1 MLRFSDYK
9 DIEIID
15 KVIRQVFLKKNTELL
30 SNNTVEFLYDN
41 YEDIAKDYFFTTGIQ
56 NQLVKF
62 YFKDVLRSEPEIK
75 ICKDPLYYM
84 KEFTYSF

>member
-1 MLRFSDYK
+1 MFSDFK

-15 KVIRQVFLKKNTELL
+15 NTIRHKKNTELL
-30 SNNTVEFLYDN
+30 SNNTVQFLYDN
-41 YEDIAKDYFFTTGIQ
+41 YELLTESYFFTTGVQ

-75 ICKDPLYYM
+75 LCKDPLYYT
-84 KEFTYSF
+84 KEFKYSF